1 MNDAHQGSGV
11 PEQDLPPPER
21 FEDDQVMHLQRGQ
34 LVAET
39 SRPANRTQRTR
50 RSRTVGAPGLCR
62 PRQPH
67 GHLHLH
73 RPAAL
78 TNRSDFAAFGAAA
91 ILAHPDWPRLLAIA
105 GWAVAVIVG

>member
-39 SRPANRTQRTR
+39 SRPVPRT
-50 RSRTVGAPGLCR
+50 
-62 PRQPH
+62 
-67 GHLHLH
+67 
-73 RPAAL
+73 AL
-78 TNRSDFAAFGAAA
+78 SARAAA
-91 ILAHPDWPRLLAIA
+91 GL
-105 GWAVAVIVG
+105 WALRVFAVLVSLMVIYTFIDQLH